1 MLKKRNDE
9 MWISGRKYGFLM
21 VGFCE
26 HIDHL
31 NAINKI
37 ILKSTS
43 ERHF

>member
-1 MLKKRNDE
+1 MKCGSVE
-9 MWISGRKYGFLM
+9 ESMVFLM

-43 ERHF
+43 ERHFWAII